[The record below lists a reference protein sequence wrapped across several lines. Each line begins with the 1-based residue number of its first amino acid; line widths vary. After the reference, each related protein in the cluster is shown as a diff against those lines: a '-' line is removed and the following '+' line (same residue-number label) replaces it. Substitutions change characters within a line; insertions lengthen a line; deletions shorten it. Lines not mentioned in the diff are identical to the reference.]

1 MKKLVLAALLTM
13 VSIPTVYGHAWMEH
27 VEHRFADNDGVKI
40 HYAVAGSGP
49 LVVFIHGWPDFWYS
63 WKNQM
68 EGLSDEYTVVALDT
82 RGYNKS
88 DKPEGGENYAM
99 PHLVADVAAVV
110 KQEKRDKAI
119 IVGHDWGGM
128 IAWSFAMAHPEL
140 TDKLVILNLPHP
152 KGLTR
157 ELAKMEQQHKNSSY
171 ARRFQQP
178 DSHKGLNAEGLASIV
193 SRGDAE
199 LKGYYKTAFEN
210 SSFDAMMNYY
220 RQNYPREPYAE
231 NAQEYPMLEMPVLQF
246 HGLNDTAL
254 LAGALD
260 RTWEYLKKDY
270 TLVTIPGVGHWSHHE
285 APDMVTDTMRWWL
298 KMRK

>member
-1 MKKLVLAALLTM
+1 
-13 VSIPTVYGHAWMEH
+13 MEH